1 MKTIHKNNPRWIK
14 YLAIIFII
22 LGLFLRFH
30 NLDLRP
36 YWGDEASTSV
46 QIHGHIYN
54 YYDSADFDK
63 NPEFTNKF
71 IGKIVTGKDLNEFLQ
86 VSPTF
91 SAVDNVYLL
100 AKLEPFSVP
109 IYFIFLR
116 SWIEIFGNSIATIRS
131 FSALVGVLT
140 VFSVYW
146 LSIELFGSKTTAW
159 IAMAIVSV
167 SPFHIIYSQEARVYS
182 LWTLTV
188 VLSNI
193 ALLRAVRLS
202 NSLNWLIYCLSIII
216 CIYTHIFSLS
226 VLAGHVIFLFIYEKF
241 RFTKKL
247 IAQLSCTVIA
257 LICFIPWLINL
268 LSTSNYPSWYF
279 DKIYKIPLYYLL
291 HYYHNLGLFFADFN
305 VGVISPKIAQF
316 SYGFLLLGILTIVI
330 LALRFIYLKGEN
342 LPRTFLLSV
351 LIMSFMPF
359 FLKDLFLGGGVTQV
373 IRYFVPCWLA
383 IELIVAY
390 WLSNKI
396 QSSKIIW
403 QGLFISLL
411 LIGLIS
417 GLLMTNSG
425 FWWNKLEANF
435 NKQYAEQVIA
445 KAKNPLLV
453 TNNPYFPAVVSMST
467 LVDPKTRFLLFTPN
481 SEIKIPPGESDV
493 FLFLY
498 MYSDELFKKFEK
510 NYKLEHV
517 PLKDAYPGG
526 GITSKHFYRV
536 ITN

>member
-1 MKTIHKNNPRWIK
+1 MKTIHKDNPRWIK
-14 YLAIIFII
+14 YLAIVFIV

-36 YWGDEASTSV
+36 YWGDEAATSV
-46 QIHGHIYN
+46 EMHG
-54 YYDSADFDK
+54 YDYQSS
-63 NPEFTNKF
+63 EFQNK
-71 IGKIVTGKDLNEFLQ
+71 ILNRIITAKELNEFLYPDSTTN
-86 VSPTF
+86 VSDTI
-91 SAVDNVYLL
+91 NLI
-100 AKLEPFSVP
+100 AKNEPQLSP
-109 IYFIFLR
+109 LYFILDRFWV
-116 SWIEIFGNSIATIRS
+116 SIFGNSIAIIRS
-131 FSALVGVLT
+131 FSAVVGVMAI
-140 VFSVYW
+140 FSVYW
-146 LSIELFGSKTTAW
+146 FSLELFDSKMTAW
-159 IAMAIVSV
+159 IAMAIASV
-167 SPFHIIYSQEARVYS
+167 SPFHMLYSQEARVYS
-182 LWTLTV
+182 LWSLTV
-188 VLSNI
+188 ILSS
-193 ALLRAVRLS
+193 LFFLRAVRQS
-202 NSLNWLIYCLSIII
+202 RPVNWSIYCFLIILSL
-216 CIYTHIFSLS
+216 YTHLFSLF
-226 VLAGHVIFLFIYEKF
+226 VYFGHLVFLLIYEKF
-241 RFTKKL
+241 RITKKL
-247 IAQLSCTVIA
+247 VNMLLVGMVA
-257 LICFIPWLINL
+257 LLGFSPWLVNFILN
-268 LSTSNYPSWYF
+268 TSKGPSWGF

-316 SYGFLLLGILTIVI
+316 SYAFLLLGILTIVI
-330 LALRFIYLKGEN
+330 CALRFIYFKGEN

-351 LIMSFMPF
+351 LIMSFVPF

-396 QSSKIIW
+396 QSSIKSSRVIY
-403 QGLFISLL
+403 QGIGLSLL

-417 GLLMTNSG
+417 GVLMTNSG
-425 FWWNKLEANF
+425 FWWNKLEGNF
-435 NKQYAEQVIA
+435 NKQYAQQVIA

-467 LVDPKTRFLLFTPN
+467 LVDPKTKFLLFTPN

-498 MYSDELFKKFEK
+498 NYSDELFKKFEK

-517 PLKDAYPGG
+517 PLKDSYPGG
-526 GITSKHFYRV
+526 GINSKHFYRV